1 MDTNLNFILN
11 NKYLNKTFNY
21 NTILSVL
28 LFLFFIGLIL
38 IFVYNFKKSDK
49 EK

>member
-21 NTILSVL
+21 HNIL
-28 LFLFFIGLIL
+28 LFLLFGFFIGLII
-38 IFVYNFKKSDK
+38 IFVYNFKTDK
-49 EK
+49 DK